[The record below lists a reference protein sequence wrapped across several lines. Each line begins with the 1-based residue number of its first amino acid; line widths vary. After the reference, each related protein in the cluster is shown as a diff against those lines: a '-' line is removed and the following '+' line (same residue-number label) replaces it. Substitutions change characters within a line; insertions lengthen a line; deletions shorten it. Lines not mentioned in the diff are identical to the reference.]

1 MCWGIWCS
9 GVHLVMIMSSG
20 GPVLRTGSPVCTCM
34 LSTGSPLLEDPCVPV
49 EDRFFSSGGPVCTC

>member
-1 MCWGIWCS
+1 M
-9 GVHLVMIMSSG
+9 
-20 GPVLRTGSPVCTCM
+20 LRTGSPVCTCM